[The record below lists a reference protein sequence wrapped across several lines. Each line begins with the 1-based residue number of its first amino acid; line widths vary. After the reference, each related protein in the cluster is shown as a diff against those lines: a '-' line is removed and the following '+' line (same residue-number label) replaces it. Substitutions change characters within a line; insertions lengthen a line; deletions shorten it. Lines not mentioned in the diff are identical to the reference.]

1 MISFLTL
8 VPLSLCTINAKS
20 KRLVAGL
27 HSLSPLLVHC
37 FSVRF
42 CPCNRVPSFWRENL
56 CLEPSVS
63 KRDTCLSLSV
73 ETFSLRL
80 SLQSCLASANFNGFL
95 FFLKDKTELR
105 IQTNFHSCI
114 DSRENPHKYIK
125 VMQLVC
131 MKYFLSKH
139 QSLLFGESRQY
150 IKSHSYNIS

>member
-80 SLQSCLASANFNGFL
+80 SLQSCLASDQFQRFL
-95 FFLKDKTELR
+95 ILLER
-105 IQTNFHSCI
+105 
-114 DSRENPHKYIK
+114 
-125 VMQLVC
+125 QLC
-131 MKYFLSKH
+131 YK
-139 QSLLFGESRQY
+139 QSLGFKLTSTVVLIHEK
-150 IKSHSYNIS
+150 IHTNI